1 MITIV
6 CTVIGTTVVVGSVFV
21 GIMNGFYKTN
31 KQANEDI
38 EKLEKRFDVKLDRL
52 EKRLEHEFN
61 GESLNLKQDLEKI
74 SAKIDDMKS
83 SYVTNENFKTYA
95 ESMAQLL
102 QMSTDRMTRMENTLD
117 DIRDDINN
125 ALRHQNSQQV

>member
-6 CTVIGTTVVVGSVFV
+6 CTVIGTTVVVGGVFV

-125 ALRHQNSQQV
+125 ALRHQNSQQM